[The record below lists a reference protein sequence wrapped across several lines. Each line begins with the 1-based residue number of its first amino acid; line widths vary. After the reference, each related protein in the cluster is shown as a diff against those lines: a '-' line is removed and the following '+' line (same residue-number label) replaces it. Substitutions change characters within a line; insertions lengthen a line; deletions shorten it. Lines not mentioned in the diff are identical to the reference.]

1 MKEQK
6 KGPGKGRGKD
16 GNMLVGSISLSLTQP
31 LRDPLGAGFFCM
43 GYGLIPVPHLPIWAS
58 QVGLKEVGTE
68 RPQSSWGCKDLVS
81 LRPPEP
87 STSPSVFLSFL
98 PTPLSLSPL
107 PPFLLY
113 LLFFFFLFLLSSFS
127 PPPLCFPS
135 DILDLMV

>member
-1 MKEQK
+1 
-6 KGPGKGRGKD
+6 
-16 GNMLVGSISLSLTQP
+16 MLVGSIPLSLTQL

-43 GYGLIPVPHLPIWAS
+43 GYGLMPVPHLPIWVS

-87 STSPSVFLSFL
+87 STSPSVFLTSFS
-98 PTPLSLSPL
+98 TSSSFSSFSSS
-107 PPFLLY
+107 PPFLRY
-113 LLFFFFLFLLSSFS
+113 PSAS
-127 PPPLCFPS
+127 PS